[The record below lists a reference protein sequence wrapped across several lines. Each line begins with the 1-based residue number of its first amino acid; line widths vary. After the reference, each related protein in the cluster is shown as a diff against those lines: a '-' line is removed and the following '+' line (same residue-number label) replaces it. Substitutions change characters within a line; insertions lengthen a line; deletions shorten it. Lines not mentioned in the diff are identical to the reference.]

1 MTQYGETKHKTKQK
15 KPVKLWRHPG
25 VDKELEALYQ
35 AMLSKHA
42 KSKEYFNT
50 NKNSKS

>member
-1 MTQYGETKHKTKQK
+1 MGKQNTKQK
-15 KPVKLWRHPG
+15 KLVKLQRHLG

-35 AMLSKHA
+35 AILSKHA